1 MKFGMTS
8 TLHPE
13 QPNVAIVSRRRY
25 SDTAV
30 VAVERSIE
38 NLVMAWYDGSWPTI
52 VMSVPWS
59 VVTTGTSSPPARSI
73 SRAIQALVA
82 CGIA

>member
-1 MKFGMTS
+1 MDD
-8 TLHPE
+8 LHLAL
-13 QPNVAIVSRRRY
+13 VAAEGGDGLAPAEY

-30 VAVERSIE
+30 RPLERSIE
-38 NLVMAWYDGSWPTI
+38 NFVIVRNDGSCPI
-52 VMSVPWS
+52 SVMSVPWS
-59 VVTTGTSSPPARSI
+59 VVMICTELPESSSI